1 MRMYD
6 LIYKK
11 RNGAELSKEEISFI
25 IGGFTKG
32 EIPDYQMAAFLMTVY
47 FRSMTA
53 RESTDLTMA
62 MVNSGERV
70 DLSQIKG
77 FKVDKHSTGGV
88 GDTTSLVLGP
98 IVAACGGKVAKMTGR
113 GLGHTGG
120 TIDKLESIPGFTCS
134 LSKEKFVENVNSIGL
149 ALMGQTAKLAPA
161 DKVIYSLRDVTATVD
176 SIPLIAGSIMSKKL
190 AAGSDGIVL
199 DVKTGSGAFMEKYED
214 ALKLA
219 QAMVDIGEGAGKKMV
234 AFITSMEE
242 PLGFAIGN
250 SIEVKEAI
258 DTLSGIGPKDL
269 TDLCV
274 ELGSNMLLIS
284 GLVKTVDEGKKK
296 LREVIATKKGIEKLK
311 QMTTAQG
318 GNPAAIDNPSLL
330 PQCKKLVEIK
340 SEKSGYVEKINALEV
355 GISSL
360 ILGAGRTKKEDIVD
374 PSVGIYLKKKVGDK
388 VEKDEPLAIF
398 HTDSD
403 EKKFN
408 EAKNKFLN
416 AYTIGAQKVNPPK
429 FFYARVT
436 KDKVEE
442 YK

>member
-11 RNGAELSKEEISFI
+11 RNGAELSKEEINFI

-62 MVNSGERV
+62 MVDSGERV
-70 DLSQIKG
+70 DLSKIKG

-120 TIDKLESIPGFTCS
+120 TIDKLESIPGFSCS

-149 ALMGQTAKLAPA
+149 ALMGQTAQLAPA

-219 QAMVDIGEGAGKKMV
+219 QAMVNIGEGADKKMV

-258 DTLSGIGPKDL
+258 DTLNGVGPKDL
-269 TDLCV
+269 TDLCI

-284 GLVKTVDEGKKK
+284 GLVKTVDEGKEK
-296 LREVIATKKGIEKLK
+296 LREVLATKKGIEKLK
-311 QMTTAQG
+311 AMTKAQG
-318 GNPAAIDNPSLL
+318 GNPDAIDNPSL
-330 PQCKKLVEIK
+330 
-340 SEKSGYVEKINALEV
+340 
-355 GISSL
+355 
-360 ILGAGRTKKEDIVD
+360 
-374 PSVGIYLKKKVGDK
+374 
-388 VEKDEPLAIF
+388 
-398 HTDSD
+398 
-403 EKKFN
+403 
-408 EAKNKFLN
+408 
-416 AYTIGAQKVNPPK
+416 
-429 FFYARVT
+429 
-436 KDKVEE
+436 
-442 YK
+442 